1 MCKYLGVVIIII
13 IIISNI
19 FNIIKIFI
27 IISAYESGIFSGC
40 SSAPM
45 DLDHAVILMGYGEE
59 NGVKYWTVRNSWY
72 RYIIIIFII
81 SYYYLFSLL

>member
-1 MCKYLGVVIIII
+1 MCKYLGVIINFII
-13 IIISNI
+13 TII
-19 FNIIKIFI
+19 NIIKIFI

-45 DLDHAVILMGYGEE
+45 DLDHAVILMGYGIE

-72 RYIIIIFII
+72 R
-81 SYYYLFSLL
+81 

>member
-1 MCKYLGVVIIII
+1 MCKYLGVIINFIIITI
-13 IIISNI
+13 I
-19 FNIIKIFI
+19 NIIKIFI

-45 DLDHAVILMGYGEE
+45 DLDHAVILMGYGIE

-81 SYYYLFSLL
+81 SYYYYFHYYKF